1 MTDKPE
7 NPQDNEIEN
16 PAPEND
22 TAKNSVHTSDFD
34 IEGALAAVAS
44 LEELTREPEPQVEI
58 EPAPEIFDDELDDS
72 DDDIVEIQE
81 FERVNDESYDDE
93 PQAIAEPDAVLN
105 IAHNDSDVE
114 AIVIDPQ
121 YETTFP
127 HPPMSVLHRGQLAS
141 VIPALLLIGIG
152 AYLTFI
158 FTTSELTLNPLL
170 IGSIGLSVLGVIL
183 IGQWLSSA
191 RWTIGSFFL
200 GLSCLLLGLSSA
212 YLSLPTNLTW
222 INGYPLLII
231 AIGTAFVITDIVVP
245 SGRRIWLIGL
255 ILAII
260 GLSGLITTTALV
272 NIAMPFSGVL
282 LPVAIG
288 IMLILLIAPIF
299 ARRQQ

>member
-7 NPQDNEIEN
+7 NPQDNKIEN

-44 LEELTREPEPQVEI
+44 LEELTREPQVEI
-58 EPAPEIFDDELDDS
+58 EPAPEIFDNELDDS

-81 FERVNDESYDDE
+81 FERVNGESYDDE
-93 PQAIAEPDAVLN
+93 PQAIAEPDTVLD
-105 IAHNDSDVE
+105 IAHDDSDVE
-114 AIVIDPQ
+114 TIVIDPQ
-121 YETTFP
+121 YETAFP

-152 AYLTFI
+152 AYLTFV